1 MAPLRVSTHLTLFGS
16 ITDLS
21 TSSGTTLLNGLP
33 KDAPLLVSAYLP
45 TRMVTLILSRQARDS
60 VPPLFEPRIAAGH
73 LLLSAF
79 LQRFAIR
86 RHCFLQPRRPTL
98 ASAQLRKSVAE
109 VVLRPRPG
117 RGRIRPAATR
127 EDPLDRHQP
136 PVPRPRISLL
146 VSVLVQRGGTTIEIA
161 NAELNFVDSHDFCG
175 GLEVLGGL
183 QII

>member
-73 LLLSAF
+73 LLL
-79 LQRFAIR
+79 
-86 RHCFLQPRRPTL
+86 
-98 ASAQLRKSVAE
+98 
-109 VVLRPRPG
+109 
-117 RGRIRPAATR
+117 
-127 EDPLDRHQP
+127 
-136 PVPRPRISLL
+136 ISSL
-146 VSVLVQRGGTTIEIA
+146 SFMPKA
-161 NAELNFVDSHDFCG
+161 HAKA
-175 GLEVLGGL
+175 
-183 QII
+183 